1 MVEILTLY
9 SNETKGKIDET
20 NRDCKIIIG
29 RILLYDRDEA
39 FGVFRYRSMP
49 VCEQMPLD
57 FEFYTNLI
65 LNILISYAFDKF

>member
-1 MVEILTLY
+1 M
-9 SNETKGKIDET
+9 

-39 FGVFRYRSMP
+39 FGVFGYRSMP

-65 LNILISYAFDKF
+65 LNIFISYAFDKFQDLYISSCCVLNFQ